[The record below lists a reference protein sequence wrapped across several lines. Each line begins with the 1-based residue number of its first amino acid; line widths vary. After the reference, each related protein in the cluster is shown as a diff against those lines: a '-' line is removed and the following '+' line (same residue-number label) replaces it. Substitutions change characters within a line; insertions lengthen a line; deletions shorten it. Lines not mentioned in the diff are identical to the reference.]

1 MASEGTLHEPIN
13 SGSLSTYRGLSVWV
27 GGGEFEMRI
36 SRRNVMIGAGGIIAA
51 SSTASYA
58 RSSSAPSEAPQPDIP
73 VSTSN
78 HSADLAGLLGMV
90 RGALA
95 QSAREKADADV

>member
-1 MASEGTLHEPIN
+1 
-13 SGSLSTYRGLSVWV
+13 
-27 GGGEFEMRI
+27 MRI
-36 SRRNVMIGAGGIIAA
+36 SRRNVIIGAGGIIAA

-58 RSSSAPSEAPQPDIP
+58 QFRGDSTSAPSEAPQPDSR

-78 HSADLAGLLGMV
+78 HSANLAGLLGMV

-95 QSAREKADADV
+95 QAAREKTHADV

>member
-1 MASEGTLHEPIN
+1 
-13 SGSLSTYRGLSVWV
+13 
-27 GGGEFEMRI
+27 
-36 SRRNVMIGAGGIIAA
+36 MIGAGGIIAA

-58 RSSSAPSEAPQPDIP
+58 RYGGESASTPSEAPQPDSR

-78 HSADLAGLLGMV
+78 HSANLAGLLGMV

-95 QSAREKADADV
+95 QAAREKTHADV

>member
-1 MASEGTLHEPIN
+1 
-13 SGSLSTYRGLSVWV
+13 
-27 GGGEFEMRI
+27 MRI

-58 RSSSAPSEAPQPDIP
+58 GSRGDSTYAPSEAPQPDSR
-73 VSTSN
+73 VFASN
-78 HSADLAGLLGMV
+78 HSANLAGLLGVV

-95 QSAREKADADV
+95 QAAREKTHADV